1 MPATVGRGEN
11 SGAVKKHVPEVE
23 LAIQFVRE
31 SEIGAHLGIA
41 VQAGERINGESMRD
55 LVGVGFVHV
64 TTSRLFVTEEGAA
77 WLRSSGIEVS
87 SYA

>member
-1 MPATVGRGEN
+1 MAAGIKGEM
-11 SGAVKKHVPEVE
+11 AR
-23 LAIQFVRE
+23 QFQL
-31 SEIGAHLGIA
+31 H
-41 VQAGERINGESMRD
+41 AGERINGESMRD